1 MRVTHIITRL
11 IVGGAQENTLTSV
24 LGLRQKPGLKVDLI
38 SGRSEGPEGSLEHL
52 LHDGPEPLQI
62 VPQLVRPVRPRL
74 DWLALRRLTDLLGR
88 LQPDIVH
95 THSGKAGILGRL
107 AAARARVPVIIHTI
121 HGPSFGAFQGR
132 LPNLVFRLAEQYA
145 ARVTD
150 HFVVVA
156 DAMKQKYLEA
166 GIGRPEQ
173 YTRIFSG
180 FQLEP
185 FLASTNDLQLRAR
198 LGIGPQDFVI
208 GKIARLCK
216 LKGHADLFT
225 IAPKL
230 VRSHPQTKFLL
241 VGDGEYR
248 RQLEQ
253 WATSS
258 GLAEHFVFTG
268 LVPPEGVAPLV
279 GMMDVIVHLSSREG
293 LARALPQ
300 SLAAARP
307 VVAYD
312 CDGAREVCLD
322 NQTGFLVPLGDLET
336 LTQRLLLL
344 ARDQDLRSRFG
355 HAGREFVRDRF
366 SGQVMVD
373 ELYDLYLRLSSLRNR
388 NAALSTSNAQHPT
401 SK

>member
-24 LGLRQKPGLKVDLI
+24 LGLRQKPSLKVDLI

-52 LHDGPEPLQI
+52 LANCPQTLEI

-74 DWLALRRLTDLLGR
+74 DWLALNRLTELLGR

-95 THSGKAGILGRL
+95 THSGKAGVLGRL
-107 AAARARVPVIIHTI
+107 AAARAHVPLIIHTI

-145 ARVTD
+145 ARVTS

-156 DAMKQKYLEA
+156 DAMKLKYIEA

-185 FLASTNDLQLRAR
+185 FLATTNDPQLRAR
-198 LGIGPQDFVI
+198 LGIAPHDFVI

-225 IAPKL
+225 IAPQL
-230 VRSHPQTKFLL
+230 VRSHPKTKFLL

-248 RQLEQ
+248 HQLEQ
-253 WATSS
+253 WAVAS

-268 LVPPEGVAPLV
+268 LVPPEAVAQLV
-279 GMMDVIVHLSSREG
+279 GIMDVVVHLSSREG

-300 SLAAARP
+300 ALAAARP

-322 NQTGFLVPLGDLET
+322 NQTGFLVPLGDLEA
-336 LTQRLLLL
+336 LSQRLLVL
-344 ARDQDLRSRFG
+344 ARDEDLRSRLG
-355 HAGREFVRDRF
+355 RSGREFVRSRF
-366 SGQVMVD
+366 SAQTMVD
-373 ELYDLYLRLSSLRNR
+373 ELHNLYLRLSSERHT
-388 NAALSTSNAQHPT
+388 ATA
-401 SK
+401 